1 MLLMPMMMIMG
12 IVVITMTMI
21 MRPMVMMA
29 AMRMVIMRIR
39 TMVMMTGM
47 LMLMTRGVS
56 CCSDSLDNG
65 SKCQL
70 GPRSQLTPYQ
80 LFGQHQRNTTVYFS
94 GGVLSVPR
102 VGEPPT
108 SVTKTTTMGNLT

>member
-12 IVVITMTMI
+12 IVVMTMI

-70 GPRSQLTPYQ
+70 GPGSQLTPYQ

-108 SVTKTTTMGNLT
+108 SVTKTTAMDNLT